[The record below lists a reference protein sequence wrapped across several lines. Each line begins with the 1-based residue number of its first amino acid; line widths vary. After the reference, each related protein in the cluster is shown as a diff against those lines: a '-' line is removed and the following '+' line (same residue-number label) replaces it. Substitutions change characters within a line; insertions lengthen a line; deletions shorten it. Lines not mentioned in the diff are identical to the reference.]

1 MQFVLHLRSWS
12 FKRKSSQVM
21 AVLLALAFP
30 CTELI
35 CLAPIKIKGNSA
47 HGEID

>member
-1 MQFVLHLRSWS
+1 
-12 FKRKSSQVM
+12 M
-21 AVLLALAFP
+21 AVVLALAFP

-35 CLAPIKIKGNSA
+35 SLAPIKIKG